1 MRHRVKG
8 RKLNRTASHRVATFR
23 ALATALLREKK
34 IRTTVAKAKELRSFV
49 EPIISRAKTDSVA
62 NRRNIARHIQDKD
75 ILKELFSE
83 IVPKIGDRPGGYTRV
98 VKLGRRQGDGAEM
111 AIIELVDYND
121 VNSKPKAKK
130 AEAKEEVIEDA
141 NVVEETV
148 VEETTE
154 EVVAEETE
162 TVEETKV
169 EETEVKEEKPE
180 KVKAA
185 KKPEKPK
192 TEKTTEK
199 PKAAKKPAKA
209 KAKPKAEEKK
219 EEASEE
225 KKEEK

>member
-23 ALATALLREKK
+23 ALATAILREKK
-34 IRTTVAKAKELRSFV
+34 IKTTVAKAKELRTFV
-49 EPIISRAKTDSVA
+49 EPLISRAKNDTVA

-75 ILKELFSE
+75 ILKELFNE
-83 IVPKIGDRPGGYTRV
+83 IIPKIGDRPGGYTRV

-148 VEETTE
+148 TEETTEE

-169 EETEVKEEKPE
+169 EEAKVEEVKEETTE
-180 KVKAA
+180 EVKA
-185 KKPEKPK
+185 E
-192 TEKTTEK
+192 ETTEEASETK
-199 PKAAKKPAKA
+199 E
-209 KAKPKAEEKK
+209 EEKK
-219 EEASEE
+219 ED
-225 KKEEK
+225 K